1 MLADTE
7 TLKIAKTDTESDIL
21 AEILADTDTETDN
34 IRSLV
39 KTNYTFQLTRK
50 VDFSFL
56 FKILTLR

>member
-1 MLADTE
+1 MSADTK

-21 AEILADTDTETDN
+21 AEISADTDTETDN